1 MQKQMGAAEPAAEI
15 AVQCSRH
22 LIRRVVK
29 RTLKEDNSLF
39 MLEVYCFLFFL
50 KLKLCKALE
59 QATESNIG
67 EPTGAGSPQLSVDV
81 LFHMIS
87 DATLQPEPI

>member
-1 MQKQMGAAEPAAEI
+1 
-15 AVQCSRH
+15 
-22 LIRRVVK
+22 
-29 RTLKEDNSLF
+29 

-67 EPTGAGSPQLSVDV
+67 EPTGAGSPQLSIDV

-87 DATLQPEPI
+87 DATLPPKHI